1 MWMGPDEDS
10 CDDEDTPTDM
20 EDIEDVVRAR
30 EVPAAESCAEVMLIE
45 LV

>member
-20 EDIEDVVRAR
+20 EGIEDVVRAR
-30 EVPAAESCAEVMLIE
+30 EVAAESCAEDMLIE